1 MSHTCRG
8 EALGRWL
15 CGSKKYRIF
24 SSFPSDPNPTRPN
37 GVRRRPNRALQ
48 PRPPP
53 RRATPCFAKRHVF
66 NAAGHAIS
74 NNKAPRPAQVRL

>member
-24 SSFPSDPNPTRPN
+24 SSFPSDPKAQSDPTE
-37 GVRRRPNRALQ
+37 RRTPTPQ
-48 PRPPP
+48 PRP
-53 RRATPCFAKRHVF
+53 ATPPPPPPTR
-66 NAAGHAIS
+66 NAMF
-74 NNKAPRPAQVRL
+74 R

>member
-24 SSFPSDPNPTRPN
+24 SSFPSDPNPIRPGTAYADAPTAPCNTAPPPDAQRHVSLSGMYSTRP
-37 GVRRRPNRALQ
+37 GTQLE
-48 PRPPP
+48 
-53 RRATPCFAKRHVF
+53 
-66 NAAGHAIS
+66 
-74 NNKAPRPAQVRL
+74 

>member
-24 SSFPSDPNPTRPN
+24 SSFPSDPNPIRPN

-48 PRPPP
+48 HRPPP
-53 RRATPCFAKRHVF
+53 DAQRHVSLS
-66 NAAGHAIS
+66 GMYS
-74 NNKAPRPAQVRL
+74 TRPGTQLE

>member
-24 SSFPSDPNPTRPN
+24 SSFPSDPKAQSDPTGN

-48 PRPPP
+48 HRPPP
-53 RRATPCFAKRHVF
+53 DAQRHVSLS
-66 NAAGHAIS
+66 GMYS
-74 NNKAPRPAQVRL
+74 TRPGTQLE